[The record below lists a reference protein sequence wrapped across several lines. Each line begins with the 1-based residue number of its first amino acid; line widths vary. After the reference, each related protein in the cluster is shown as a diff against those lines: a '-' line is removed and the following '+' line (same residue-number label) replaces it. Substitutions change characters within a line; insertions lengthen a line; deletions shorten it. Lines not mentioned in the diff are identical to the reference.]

1 MLFSQMFSF
10 FQNNKKRT
18 TPSKQPSPPSPTTA
32 TSTTLNP
39 SAKSSFTSSVSNE
52 QPLTPLSPAAPPPAP
67 PAHHH
72 TSIAES
78 DIQIPQVEFEQ
89 SRSLLQLDF
98 FGPDQQ
104 QMSTD
109 FPQFDHLLNKP
120 SISETETPGETKE
133 HYNKFGTLNR
143 KLTKTL
149 RHRLSL
155 RPNQSNKRVKRSI
168 STPNLAWSIHT
179 YI

>member
-10 FQNNKKRT
+10 FHNNKKRT
-18 TPSKQPSPPSPTTA
+18 TPSKQPSPPAPTTA
-32 TSTTLNP
+32 TSTTLDP
-39 SAKSSFTSSVSNE
+39 SSKSSFTSSVSNE
-52 QPLTPLSPAAPPPAP
+52 QPLTPLSPPPQL
-67 PAHHH
+67 PAHHA
-72 TSIAES
+72 SVAES

-104 QMSTD
+104 QLSTD
-109 FPQFDHLLNKP
+109 FPQFDHLLNKAP
-120 SISETETPGETKE
+120 SSETETPETKE
-133 HYNKFGTLNR
+133 HSNKFGTLNR

-155 RPNQSNKRVKRSI
+155 RPNQTNKRVKRSI
-168 STPNLAWSIHT
+168 STPNLV
-179 YI
+179 

>member
-1 MLFSQMFSF
+1 MFSF

-18 TPSKQPSPPSPTTA
+18 TPSKQPSPPSPTTV

-39 SAKSSFTSSVSNE
+39 STKSSFTSSVSNE
-52 QPLTPLSPAAPPPAP
+52 QPLTPLSQAPPPPP
-67 PAHHH
+67 PAHH
-72 TSIAES
+72 TSVAES
-78 DIQIPQVEFEQ
+78 DIHIPQVEFEQ

-104 QMSTD
+104 QLSTD

-120 SISETETPGETKE
+120 STSETETPETKE

-168 STPNLAWSIHT
+168 STPNLA
-179 YI
+179 

>member
-1 MLFSQMFSF
+1 MLFSQVFSF

-39 SAKSSFTSSVSNE
+39 SAKSSSTSSVSNE
-52 QPLTPLSPAAPPPAP
+52 QPLTPLSQAPPPLP

-72 TSIAES
+72 TSVAES

-104 QMSTD
+104 QLSTD

-120 SISETETPGETKE
+120 PISETGTPETKE

-155 RPNQSNKRVKRSI
+155 RPGQSNKRIKRSI
-168 STPNLAWSIHT
+168 STPNLA
-179 YI
+179 

>member
-39 SAKSSFTSSVSNE
+39 STKSSSTSSVSNE
-52 QPLTPLSPAAPPPAP
+52 QPLTPLSQASPPPP
-67 PAHHH
+67 PAHH
-72 TSIAES
+72 TSVVES

-98 FGPDQQ
+98 FGPNQQ
-104 QMSTD
+104 QLSTD

-120 SISETETPGETKE
+120 SISETETPETKE
-133 HYNKFGTLNR
+133 QHYYNKFGTLNR

-155 RPNQSNKRVKRSI
+155 RSHQSNKRVKRSI
-168 STPNLAWSIHT
+168 STPNLA
-179 YI
+179 